1 MSSTVVTGIG
11 ELITNDS
18 TLGDGSILGALRDAA
33 LLIEDGKVA
42 WVGSSKGAPSADH
55 AIEAH
60 GKSVIPG
67 FVDSHTH
74 AVFGGDRVRD
84 FVGRMTGEKYAAGG
98 IKTTV
103 AATREADI
111 DHLRTHTAGIVG
123 ELRAGGITTFEI
135 KSGYGLDVQSE
146 AKILD
151 VAKEF
156 TEEVTFLGAHV
167 VPAEFA
173 SERENY
179 ISLVIGE
186 MLDTCAPKAKW
197 IDVFCDTGAFTP
209 EESYRILDAGIAR
222 GLLPRLHGNQLGHTG
237 GVELA
242 LKVDAASVDHCTYLS
257 DEEIAALASSSTIAT
272 LLPGAEFSTRSPYPD
287 ARRLYAH
294 GAKVALAT
302 DCNPGTSFITSMPWV
317 IATAVREMYFSPAQ
331 ALHAATF
338 GGAQA
343 LRRSD
348 IGHLGIGARAD
359 FVILDAPSYEYL
371 AYRPGAQLISRVI
384 AAV

>member
-18 TLGDGSILGALRDAA
+18 TLGDGTILGALRDAA

-42 WVGSSKGAPSADH
+42 WIGSSKGAPSADH

-111 DHLRTHTAGIVG
+111 DHLRTHTVGIVG